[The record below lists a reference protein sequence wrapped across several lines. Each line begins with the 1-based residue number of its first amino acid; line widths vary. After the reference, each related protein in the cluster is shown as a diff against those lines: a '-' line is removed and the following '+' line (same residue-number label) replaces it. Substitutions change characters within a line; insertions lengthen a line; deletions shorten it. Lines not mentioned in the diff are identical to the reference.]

1 MLQHNLCIVLSFLV
15 ASNNKQ
21 NASSVVQIVNTYTG
35 KKKSVETISLRKANK
50 FTNNYTQVT
59 QLITLEWFK

>member
-1 MLQHNLCIVLSFLV
+1 MLQHNLCIVSSFLV

-35 KKKSVETISLRKANK
+35 KKKKKSVETISLRKANK

-59 QLITLEWFK
+59 QLITLE

>member
-1 MLQHNLCIVLSFLV
+1 MLQHNLCIVSSFLV

-35 KKKSVETISLRKANK
+35 KKKKSVETISLRKANK

-59 QLITLEWFK
+59 QLITLE

>member
-1 MLQHNLCIVLSFLV
+1 MLQHNLCIVSSFLV

-35 KKKSVETISLRKANK
+35 NKKKSVETISLRKANK

-59 QLITLEWFK
+59 QLITLE